1 MIDNNI
7 IQSLGAGSGIDTSN
21 LTKQLVEIER
31 AAPQQRID
39 NKRDKTESQISDFG
53 LISSAMATLQDA
65 AEILTEPEGLFSKSA
80 SFTQSS
86 ALVPVELETSVQ
98 AGSYTFTVEKV
109 AASQSLTSTFF
120 TGSDAAVGEG
130 VLTFRF
136 GNASVDAGGAMLAVD
151 GFSQDLDAEDVQI
164 TIDSTNN
171 SLEGL
176 RDAINAADFGA
187 RASIINDGVNGY
199 RLQISAE
206 SGTNNEL
213 EISVEEADASPSNND
228 NSGLSRFT
236 FNATASQ
243 LTQNQGG
250 QDAELTINGLTVF
263 RESNSI
269 NDIVEGLKLDVLEA
283 DPGVPINITISDD
296 TVFAEQNIR
305 DFVEAYNLFLDA
317 VMPATGVSEIENEDG
332 DTEEVIGSLAN
343 DALSKSMLSQI
354 RSVIASAIPGLA
366 DGDFKS
372 LGSIG
377 IRTELDG
384 TMSIDDK
391 TFSAAIENNF
401 EDVQKLFSPN
411 KYTSD
416 NGIYINSYNDKTT
429 AGEYEVV
436 VTTSP
441 SKGAYQGGALGGS
454 TAFPTAFVSTGRV
467 HEFSI
472 DVNGTSTGTLALPEM
487 TYQTQDDVAIA
498 LQSVINT
505 DSNLSEMGDKVT
517 VSYDSL
523 NNRFDIISDK
533 YGASSKVSILTA
545 SDDILADFGLA
556 VADGT
561 AGTTAAGTINGVSA
575 FGSAN
580 VLLPAIGE
588 PGEGLALVIGESTT
602 SATVNLSRGFAGEL
616 ERLLAGY
623 IQGNGL
629 IATKESNLESN
640 LESLDT
646 EQDKLDRRMTAY
658 QERLI
663 NQFIAMER
671 IISSLNS
678 SGSFLDNLI
687 DTLPFTAKNN

>member
-21 LTKQLVEIER
+21 LTKQLVAIEG

-39 NKRDKTESQISDFG
+39 NKRDKAESQISDFG

-65 AEILTEPEGLFSKSA
+65 AEILTAPEGLFSKSA
-80 SFTQSS
+80 AFTQSS

-109 AASQSLTSTFF
+109 AASQSLTSDFF
-120 TGSDAAVGEG
+120 TEPTEAVGEG

-136 GNASVDAGGAMLAVD
+136 GNATADVDGAMQTID
-151 GFSQDLDAEDVQI
+151 GFSQDLDAEEVQI

-176 RDAINAADFGA
+176 RDAINSADFGV
-187 RASIINDGVNGY
+187 RASVINDGVNGY

-206 SGTNNEL
+206 SGSNNEL
-213 EISVEEADASPSNND
+213 EITVEEAGASPSNDD
-228 NSGLSRFT
+228 NTGLSRFA
-236 FNATASQ
+236 FNETASQ
-243 LTQNQGG
+243 MTQNQGG
-250 QDAELTINGLTVF
+250 QDAELTINGLTVY

-269 NDIVEGLKLDVLEA
+269 NDIVDGLKLDVLEA

-305 DFVEAYNLFLDA
+305 DFVEAYNLFLE
-317 VMPATGVSEIENEDG
+317 VVTPAMGVSEVEDDDG
-332 DTEEVIGSLAN
+332 ETEEVIGSLAN
-343 DALSKSMLSQI
+343 DALAKSMLSQI

-366 DGDFKS
+366 DGGFKT

-384 TMSIDDK
+384 TMSIDEK
-391 TFSAAIENNF
+391 TFSAAIDDNF

-411 KYTSD
+411 KSTSD
-416 NGIYINSYNDKTT
+416 NGIYINSYNTKTT
-429 AGEYEVV
+429 AGEYDVV
-436 VTTSP
+436 ITTPP
-441 SKGAYQGGALGGS
+441 SKGVYEGGVLGGS
-454 TAFPTAFVSTGRV
+454 TAFPTAFSSATRV

-472 DVNGTSTGTLALPEM
+472 DVNGTATGALVLPEA
-487 TYQTQDDVAIA
+487 TYQTQDDVANA
-498 LQSVINT
+498 LQSVINM
-505 DSNLSEMGDKVT
+505 DSNLSETGDTVT

-523 NNRFDIISDK
+523 NNRFDIVSDK
-533 YGASSKVSILTA
+533 YGASSNVSILTA
-545 SDDILADFGLA
+545 SDDIVADLGLA

-561 AGTTAAGTINGVSA
+561 AGATVAGTINGVSA

-588 PGEGLALVIGESTT
+588 PGEGLALVVGENTT
-602 SATVNLSRGFAGEL
+602 STTVNLSRGFAGEL
-616 ERLLAGY
+616 ERLLTGY
-623 IQGNGL
+623 IDKNGL
-629 IATKESNLESN
+629 IATKEANLESN
-640 LESLDT
+640 IESLDT
-646 EQDKLDRRMTAY
+646 EQDKLDRRMTSY

-678 SGSFLDNLI
+678 SGSFLENLI
-687 DTLPFTAKNN
+687 NTLPFTANND